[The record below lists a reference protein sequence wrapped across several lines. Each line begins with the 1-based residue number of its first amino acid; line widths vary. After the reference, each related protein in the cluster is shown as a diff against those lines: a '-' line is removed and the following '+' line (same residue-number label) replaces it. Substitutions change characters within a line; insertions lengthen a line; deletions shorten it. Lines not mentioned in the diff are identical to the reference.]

1 LNPKN
6 AAMKKYRADK
16 PKQATRAMRA
26 AKRKLEEQVVE
37 KTPKIRKMRQKLK
50 GRIEHSWI

>member
-1 LNPKN
+1 
-6 AAMKKYRADK
+6 MKKYRADK
-16 PKQATRAMRA
+16 QKQATRAMRA